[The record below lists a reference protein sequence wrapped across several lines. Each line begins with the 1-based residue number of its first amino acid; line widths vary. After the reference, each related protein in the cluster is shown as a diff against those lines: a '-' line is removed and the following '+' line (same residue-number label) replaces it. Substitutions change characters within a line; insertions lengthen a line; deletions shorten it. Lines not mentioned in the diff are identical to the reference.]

1 MNDKEKKKGDEGRR
15 FIRVKYNVPVIV
27 ETGDMALSELDGHI
41 QDISAQGV
49 MFETTEKLYPGLL
62 VRLQLKMK
70 SDLAPLV
77 GNVQWARPSGDN
89 YQVGIKLDE
98 SLAEQ
103 NDRVIDMITDEII
116 DESRKNQE

>member
-1 MNDKEKKKGDEGRR
+1 
-15 FIRVKYNVPVIV
+15 
-27 ETGDMALSELDGHI
+27 
-41 QDISAQGV
+41 
-49 MFETTEKLYPGLL
+49 
-62 VRLQLKMK
+62 MK

-77 GNVQWARPSGDN
+77 GNVQWARPAGDN

-116 DESRKNQE
+116 DESRKNKEQE